1 MEQERTRYP
10 VNLMCRALDLSRSG
24 YYAWRRRPE
33 SQRAVTNRR
42 LTVEIKSIHEAS
54 LQTYGSPRMH
64 FELRVKGFQCSLNR
78 IARLMQ
84 QAGIRV
90 VMHRRFCLTTDSNH
104 DYPVAA
110 NILNRQF
117 AVSEP
122 NRVWVVDI
130 TYIATDEGWLYLA
143 ATMDLYSRRI
153 VGWAFSDRIDREL
166 TMKALSMALGRRQP
180 GPELLHHSDRGS
192 QYACHDYQDLLS
204 SRDVICSMSRSGNPF
219 DNAVIE
225 SFFRT
230 LKVEMV
236 YRSHFG
242 TREVGKAELVKYI
255 ELFYNA
261 QRRHSA
267 LGYLSPAEF
276 ERQSEPT

>member
-1 MEQERTRYP
+1 MEQERIRYP
-10 VNLMCRALDLSRSG
+10 VSLMCRALDLSRSG
-24 YYAWRRRPE
+24 FYAWRRRPE
-33 SQRAVTNRR
+33 SRRAVVNRR
-42 LTVEIKSIHEAS
+42 LMVEIKSIHQAS

-64 FELRVKGFQCSLNR
+64 FELRTKGIRCSLNR
-78 IARLMQ
+78 TARLMQ
-84 QAGIRV
+84 QAGVHAVI
-90 VMHRRFCLTTDSNH
+90 HRRFCLTTDSDH

-122 NRVWVVDI
+122 NRAWVVDI

-143 ATMDLYSRRI
+143 ATMDLHSRRI
-153 VGWAFSDRIDREL
+153 VGWAFSNRIDREL
-166 TMKALSMALGRRQP
+166 TMSALRMALGRRQP

-204 SRDVICSMSRSGNPF
+204 SRGVICSMSRRGNPY
-219 DNAVIE
+219 DNAVME

-230 LKVEMV
+230 LKAEWVN
-236 YRSHFG
+236 RHHFD
-242 TREVGKAELVKYI
+242 TREEGKSELVKYI

-261 QRRHSA
+261 RRRHSA
-267 LGYLSPAEF
+267 LGYLSPAEY

>member
-10 VNLMCRALDLSRSG
+10 VSLMCRALERSRSG
-24 YYAWRRRPE
+24 FYAWRRRPE
-33 SQRAVTNRR
+33 SPRAVANRR
-42 LTVEIKSIHEAS
+42 LNVEIKSIHQKS
-54 LQTYGSPRMH
+54 HQTYGSPRIH
-64 FELRVKGFQCSLNR
+64 FELKTRGIRCSINR
-78 IARLMQ
+78 TARLMQ
-84 QAGIRV
+84 QAGIRAV
-90 VMHRRFCLTTDSNH
+90 IHRRFCLTTDSDH

-143 ATMDLYSRRI
+143 AIMDLHSRRI
-153 VGWAFSDRIDREL
+153 VGWAFSNRIDREL
-166 TMKALSMALGRRQP
+166 TISALRMALGRRQP
-180 GPELLHHSDRGS
+180 GSELMHHSDRGS

-204 SRDVICSMSRSGNPF
+204 SRGLVCSMSRRGNPY
-219 DNAVIE
+219 DNAVME

-230 LKVEMV
+230 I
-236 YRSHFG
+236 
-242 TREVGKAELVKYI
+242 KAELVYRRHFSTREEGKTELVEYI
-255 ELFYNA
+255 ELFYNS

-267 LGYLSPAEF
+267 LGYLSPAEY
-276 ERQSEPT
+276 ERQSAST